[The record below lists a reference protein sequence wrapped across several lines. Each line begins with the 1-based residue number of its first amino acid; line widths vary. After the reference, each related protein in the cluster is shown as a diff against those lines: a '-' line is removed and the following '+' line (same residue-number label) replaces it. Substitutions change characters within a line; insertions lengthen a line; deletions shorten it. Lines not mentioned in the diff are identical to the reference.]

1 MNAVKIDDIVLTLL
15 LFADDMAILTIE
27 DSRRSADKS
36 SYITYVLFKLG
47 LEVSTTKTKIMD
59 FRNRGT
65 LLRNERWLYNGV
77 AIEVVDNFNYLGTVI
92 RFNSKFL
99 ANQEYI
105 VGKSLKALNTL
116 LANRSRIKLQPKIL
130 CELFDSFVGS
140 ILGYSSE
147 VSGVYKSDDIERIH
161 LKFCKRILNVRSNTC
176 TAGVYG
182 ELGRYPLFITRYVR
196 IIK

>member
-1 MNAVKIDDIVLTLL
+1 
-15 LFADDMAILTIE
+15 MAILAIE

-92 RFNSKFL
+92 SFNSKFL

-116 LANRSRIKLQPKIL
+116 LANRSRIKLKPKIL
-130 CELFDSFVGS
+130 CELFDSCVGS

-147 VSGVYKSDDIERIH
+147 VWGVYKSDDIERIH
-161 LKFCKRILNVRSNTC
+161 LNIQTDFERSFQHMYC
-176 TAGVYG
+176 WCIRGARS
-182 ELGRYPLFITRYVR
+182 LPFIHHTLH
-196 IIK
+196 